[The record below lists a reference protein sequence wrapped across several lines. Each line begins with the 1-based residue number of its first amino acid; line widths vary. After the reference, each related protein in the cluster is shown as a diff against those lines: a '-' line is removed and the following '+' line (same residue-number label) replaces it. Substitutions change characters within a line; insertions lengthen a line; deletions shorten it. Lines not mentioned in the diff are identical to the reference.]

1 MLSGIKTITKLTKN
15 NRLHIVIFD
24 GSFATTAFI
33 NRLIKGLAINH
44 EVYVLGFN
52 ERLTD
57 KLKHVHYVPLGSNQN
72 KLRFFITSL
81 SYAIKQGGIKSFF
94 KTFEQIIKGERKQVQ
109 EQNLRFVL
117 HKIQPDVI
125 HLQWPSVIPLFEEVL
140 LKRQFPI
147 VLSQRGYHNNV
158 RPFIDK
164 ENFQYLGKWYP
175 KIAGFHSVSKAISF
189 NGDLIWNS
197 PEKTNRVVYTG
208 LPFKEFLFSKEY
220 QLSKPLKLIAVGRT
234 HWKKGYDYALQTCK
248 ILRDRNLPFHFTI
261 IGGAGD
267 EELQFLIADLELQGY
282 VSLEGRMPQ
291 KEVFQRMRE
300 ASVLLMPSVEEGIPN
315 VAVEAMAFGLPVIS
329 TDCGGV
335 PELIEDGEEGWVVPM
350 RDPEA
355 MAEAVI
361 AFSRLSLEEI
371 EKVRIAGRRKVEL
384 QHNEEQM
391 IRGME
396 GLYREI
402 LERFRA
408 EDKGFLAESA
418 EFSAEKVEGL

>member
-1 MLSGIKTITKLTKN
+1 MRII
-15 NRLHIVIFD
+15 IFD

-33 NRLIKGLAINH
+33 NRLAKGLAIKND
-44 EVYVLGFN
+44 VYILGFN
-52 ERLTD
+52 EKLTH
-57 KLKHVHYVPLGSNQN
+57 KLEHVHYVPLGSNQN

-81 SYAIKQGGIKSFF
+81 SYAIKPGGIKSFF
-94 KTFEQIIKGERKQVQ
+94 KAFEQIIKGERKQVQ
-109 EQNLRFVL
+109 EQNFRFVL

-140 LKRQFPI
+140 LKKQFPI

-158 RPFIDK
+158 RPFIDQD
-164 ENFQYLGKWYP
+164 NFNYLEKWFP
-175 KIAGFHSVSKAISF
+175 RIAGFHSVSKAISL
-189 NGDLIWNS
+189 NSDKIWSS
-197 PEKTNRVVYTG
+197 PEKLNKVVYTG
-208 LPFKEFLFSKEY
+208 LSLQEFSFSKKY
-220 QLSKPLKLIAVGRT
+220 TLSKPLQLLSIGRA
-234 HWKKGYDYALQTCK
+234 HWIKGYDYALHSCK
-248 ILRDRNLPFHFTI
+248 ILKDRNLPFHFTI

-267 EELQFLIADLELQGY
+267 EELQFLIADLELQDY
-282 VSLEGRMPQ
+282 VSLEGRTPQ

-315 VAVEAMAFGLPVIS
+315 VAVEAMALGLPVIS

-335 PELIEDGEEGWVVPM
+335 VELIEDGEEGWVVPM

-371 EKVRIAGRRKVEL
+371 EKVRVAGRRKVEL

-391 IRGME
+391 VEGME
-396 GLYREI
+396 GLYREVM
-402 LERFRA
+402 ERFHA
-408 EDKGFLAESA
+408 EDAGFLAESA
-418 EFSAEKVEGL
+418 EFSAEKV